1 MVARASDAKAILGRL
16 RPPVEE
22 ELRTV
27 IGLRPEVSSLYR
39 LMQYHMR
46 WLDYDKDTGEFTVS
60 TASGGKRF
68 RPIMCLLTTS
78 ALEGDMD
85 TAIPAGASLELIHN
99 FSLIFDD
106 IQDNDELRRF
116 RPSIWAVIGKP
127 RALNIGAGMH
137 SLVNVAS
144 LRLRDK
150 GVPADTILDIM
161 DVLSQSI
168 IELFEGQEMDLSFEE
183 RDDVAVEEYIT
194 MVGKKTAALVEA
206 SCATGAI
213 LATNDKGKVDLLA
226 TFGRS
231 IGIAF
236 QIQDDVL
243 GIWKDPK
250 KMGTPLGS
258 DIRNHKKSLPIIYAL
273 NNASKKDRKLVLVAY
288 HKEQMSDEDVK
299 AVMDVLERCGA
310 REYAESVA
318 EEYAK
323 KGMAALDTAGLSDD
337 AELRTI
343 ARFLI
348 HREF

>member
-16 RPPVEE
+16 RPPVDE
-22 ELRTV
+22 ELRTI

-60 TASGGKRF
+60 TAPGGKRF

-78 ALEGDMD
+78 ALGGDID
-85 TAIPAGASLELIHN
+85 TAIPVGASLELIHN

-116 RPSIWAVIGKP
+116 RPTIWAVIGKP
-127 RALNIGAGMH
+127 RALNIGGGMH
-137 SLVNVAS
+137 GLVNVSS

-150 GVPADTILDIM
+150 GVPADTILEIM
-161 DVLSQSI
+161 EMLSSSI
-168 IELFEGQEMDLSFEE
+168 LELFEGQEMDLSFEE
-183 RDDVAVEEYIT
+183 RDDVTVDEYVT

-206 SCATGAI
+206 SCATGAM
-213 LATNDKGKVDLLA
+213 LATDDKEKVDQLA

-258 DIRNHKKSLPIIYAL
+258 DIRNHKKSLPVLYAL
-273 NNASKKDRKLVLVAY
+273 NNANKKDRKLILTAY

-299 AVMDVLERCGA
+299 AVMDVMERCGA
-310 REYAESVA
+310 REHAESVA
-318 EEYAK
+318 EDYAK
-323 KGMAALDTAGLSDD
+323 KGMAALDAADLPDD

-348 HREF
+348 HREY